1 MAAYGRMRTLILVYF
16 GTSERPLWR
25 KAAVQTGA
33 SKNQVPSDWI
43 ALKSGRSTDRIVRG
57 KNRPVSDVRLRSE
70 SVATLRW
77 PVVFAKC
84 ARISLKL
91 AFTEALHHR
100 VKLLGC

>member
-1 MAAYGRMRTLILVYF
+1 M
-16 GTSERPLWR
+16 SERPLWR

-33 SKNQVPSDWI
+33 RKSQVPSVWI
-43 ALKSGRSTDRIVRG
+43 GLKSGRLTDRIVRG
-57 KNRPVSDVRLRSE
+57 KKRPVSDVRPRSE
-70 SVATLRW
+70 SVATLWW
-77 PVVFAKC
+77 PIVFAKR